1 MSKTDKMLLRM
12 IKNSKGQFA
21 AVVTIIV
28 AGITVFISLN
38 MSAVNMENTVN
49 DYYEITNFADLYVVA
64 ENIPAQRVIDIENTP
79 GVASVQGRIVMD
91 ASFITG
97 NEAERVNVRLIS
109 SRGEDDLMNMCYLLE
124 GRWLKPGSRETMV
137 LGQFGNARGIAPD
150 DKIEVRISGARYAL
164 DVASVVANP
173 EFVYLMENEQAIM
186 TNPEK
191 FGVLYISEA
200 LARQM
205 SGISGANEILITYS
219 EGANEENIIRSLENQ
234 LGNYGLRQI
243 IKREDQISNV
253 IVQME
258 VESLQTMSS
267 AVPVVFLAAAGLVL
281 IMMLSRMVKRDRIK
295 IGILK
300 ALGYQ
305 NREII
310 AHYTKY
316 AAITG
321 FTGGLIGSVLGMI
334 SAGGLTSIFLEYF
347 NIPILST
354 GFYPLVVVVSIVAT
368 CVFCVISG
376 VIGSRGILKISPAD
390 SMKSESPKAG
400 KHILVEQIPAI
411 WRRFS
416 FSQKLITKNIFRNKK
431 RAAFII
437 SGVALTYAMLLF
449 TTSMPETVD
458 DMLNA
463 HYREFQ
469 KMDYIIGLRTPV
481 KESSVN
487 DIRHMIDV
495 EYMEGKLEYPFEF
508 QNGNRK
514 QIVSVIGLKSD
525 TQFYTFRNAA
535 GELVDLPKSGVLIT
549 ETLAKNLRLNVGDT
563 VRLGTFIPG
572 RNDVYVEVREI
583 IRQTLGM
590 NAYMDIAFMG
600 ERFLEKNTVNGIYL
614 NSSDDKIYEE
624 LLRAS
629 HIASVI
635 SIEDVKSMFEEYMA
649 IMNVSLTFMVLFSG
663 ILGFC
668 IVYNATSIII
678 GEREMEFSALRVLGL
693 SQKEIFKMIL
703 NENNLLMLAGIA
715 CGIPL
720 GMLMSSALEEMVTT
734 DMFSFNMAPTGSAMI
749 YAALLTTLFV
759 FFAQFAAYQKIKK
772 LDLLGALKNRMN

>member
-1 MSKTDKMLLRM
+1 M

-28 AGITVFISLN
+28 AGIAVFISLN

-49 DYYEITNFADLYVVA
+49 DYYEITNFADLVIVA
-64 ENIPAQRVIDIENTP
+64 ENIPAQRIRDIENIE
-79 GVASVQGRIVMD
+79 GIESAQGRIVTD
-91 ASFITG
+91 APFITG
-97 NEAERVNVRLIS
+97 NDRERVNVRLIS
-109 SRGEDDLMNMCYLLE
+109 SGGGDDLINKCYLLE
-124 GRWLKPGSRETMV
+124 GRWLKPGSRDAMV
-137 LGQFGNARGIAPD
+137 LGQFADARGISPG
-150 DKIEVRISGARYAL
+150 DKIEIQAGGMRYAL
-164 DVASVVANP
+164 DVVSIVANP

-186 TNPEK
+186 TNPAK

-200 LARQM
+200 LAGQM

-219 EGANEENIIRSLENQ
+219 EGANEENIIRTLENL
-234 LGNYGLRQI
+234 LGSYGLRQI
-243 IKREDQISNV
+243 IKQEDQMSNV

-281 IMMLSRMVKRDRIK
+281 IMMLSRMIKRDRIK

-305 NREII
+305 NNEII

-321 FTGGLIGSVLGMI
+321 FTGGLIGSVLGMV
-334 SAGGLTSIFLEYF
+334 SAGALTSVFLEYF
-347 NIPILST
+347 NIPMLST
-354 GFYPLVVVVSIVAT
+354 GFYPFVVVISIAAT
-368 CVFCVISG
+368 CVFCIISG
-376 VIGSRGILKISPAD
+376 IIGSRGVLKISPAD

-400 KHILVEQIPAI
+400 KHTLLEKIPVI

-416 FSQKLITKNIFRNKK
+416 FSQKLVTKNIFRNKK
-431 RAAFII
+431 RAAFITM
-437 SGVALTYAMLLF
+437 GVALTYAMLLF

-458 DMLNA
+458 DMMNK
-463 HYREFQ
+463 HYQEFQ
-469 KMDYIIGLRTPV
+469 KMDYIIGLRAPV
-481 KESSVN
+481 RESSIN

-508 QNGNRK
+508 EKGNRR

-549 ETLAKNLRLNVGDT
+549 ETLAKNLRLNIGDT

-583 IRQTLGM
+583 IRQTLGL
-590 NAYMDIAFMG
+590 NAYMDIGYMG
-600 ERFLEKNTVNGIYL
+600 EVLLEKNTVNGIYL
-614 NSSDDKIYEE
+614 NSNDGKIYEE
-624 LLRAS
+624 LVKAS
-629 HIASVI
+629 QITSVI
-635 SIEDVKSMFEEYMA
+635 SIEDTRSIFEEYMA
-649 IMNVSLTFMVLFSG
+649 IMNVSLTFMVIFSG

-693 SQKEIFKMIL
+693 SQNEIFKMIL
-703 NENNLLMLAGIA
+703 NENNILMLAGIIA
-715 CGIPL
+715 GIPL
-720 GMLMSSALEEMVTT
+720 GMAMLSSLSEMVST
-734 DMFSFNMAPTGSAMI
+734 DMFSFHMAPTPNALI
-749 YAALLTTLFV
+749 YAALLTALFV
-759 FFAQFAAYQKIKK
+759 FFAQFAAYRKIKR
-772 LDLLGALKNRMN
+772 LDLLSALKNRMN